1 MIKIS
6 ELLIAASIWKIFSY
20 KAFVIYLI
28 VIIIKMM
35 LPGLLPGI
43 VMNI

>member
-1 MIKIS
+1 MAKIS

-20 KAFVIYLI
+20 KAFVIYLTMI
-28 VIIIKMM
+28 TIKMM
-35 LPGLLPGI
+35 FPGPLPGI